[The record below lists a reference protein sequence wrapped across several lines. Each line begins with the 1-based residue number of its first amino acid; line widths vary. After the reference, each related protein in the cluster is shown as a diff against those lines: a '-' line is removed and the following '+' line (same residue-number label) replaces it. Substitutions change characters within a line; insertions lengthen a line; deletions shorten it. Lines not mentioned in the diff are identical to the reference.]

1 MSFQS
6 DYPGARMRVVAAG
19 LVAAWCLSGPV
30 MASVPAG
37 DFSELQ
43 WQLLSVDKMYMKA
56 SIQVTMNNLGDT
68 QPILSECCVLSTP
81 AAQVA
86 RGSLEY
92 IAVGQEYRL
101 VTDFPDTVIP
111 GSHTEISF
119 ADNVFTYIDHDA
131 QLADSTVGVDRT
143 LTGRAFSIPVFA
155 PYEHIRPVHPQ
166 RPDFANLKT
175 LQDALL
181 NEQTPSY
188 SSWQYATLGSTAGL
202 STHVRSESSPHPSQL
217 AVPFSLTVYAS
228 LDELDR
234 PTRIEER
241 DPVSGMLQA
250 VTTISHYEDVLHDD
264 LTSSVWPHLVV
275 HELYD
280 DNGELV
286 MTISVMVRTLLVNST
301 LIDELPVAPVIP
313 ASYTRVIDGDIVA
326 QAP

>member
-6 DYPGARMRVVAAG
+6 VRCGTLARVAVAG
-19 LVAAWCLSGPV
+19 LSAAWCMAVPV

-43 WQLLSVDKMYMKA
+43 WQLLSVDKVYMKA
-56 SIQVTMNNLGDT
+56 SIQVTMNSLGDT
-68 QPILSECCVLSTP
+68 QPVLSECCVVSAP
-81 AAQVA
+81 ATQVA

-111 GSHTEISF
+111 GSHTEVSF
-119 ADNVFTYIDHDA
+119 ADNVFTYMDHDA
-131 QLADSTVGVDRT
+131 KLADSTVGVDRT
-143 LTGRAFSIPVFA
+143 LTGRVFSVPIFA
-155 PYEHIRPVHPQ
+155 PYEHIRPVHSQ

-181 NEQTPSY
+181 NGQTPSY
-188 SSWQYATLGSTAGL
+188 SPWQYATLGAGIGP
-202 STHVRSESSPHPSQL
+202 STHVRSDASPHPTQL
-217 AVPFSLTVYAS
+217 AEPFSLTVYAS

-234 PTRIEER
+234 PTRIEDR
-241 DPVSGMLQA
+241 DPVSGLLQA
-250 VTTISHYEDVLHDD
+250 VTTISHYEEVLHDD

-280 DNGELV
+280 ENEELV
-286 MTISVMVRTLLVNST
+286 MTVSVVVRTLLVNSA
-301 LIDELPVAPVIP
+301 LIDELPVAPAIP
-313 ASYTRVIDGDIVA
+313 TSYTRAIDGDIVA